1 MRKYNEVSMTIFI
14 EENDANIGELRETME
29 KAAERAVELEGLPA
43 SGCQLSVTFV
53 SPEEIHELNRDYR
66 GVDRVTDVLSFP
78 QYEPDDLVF
87 YSENP
92 EETPDELM
100 IGDVVICLDK
110 AEAQAEEYGHSL
122 ERELIYLFTH
132 SVLHL
137 LGYDHEEDEDK
148 KVMRAREEEIMDWL
162 GIPRMQ
168 A

>member
-1 MRKYNEVSMTIFI
+1 MTIFI
-14 EENDANIGELRETME
+14 EENESNIGELRNTME
-29 KAAERAVELEGLPA
+29 KAAEKAVEMEGLPA
-43 SGCQLSVTFV
+43 SNCQLSVTFV

-78 QYEPDDLVF
+78 QYEADELSYYAGNPD
-87 YSENP
+87 
-92 EETPDELM
+92 ETPDELM
-100 IGDVVICLDK
+100 IGDVVICLEK
-110 AEAQAEEYGHSL
+110 AKSQAEEYGHSL

-148 KVMRAREEEIMDWL
+148 SVMRAREEEIMDWL

-168 A
+168 

>member
-1 MRKYNEVSMTIFI
+1 MTIFI
-14 EENDANIGELRETME
+14 EENDAGIGELRETME
-29 KAAERAVELEGLPA
+29 RAAERAVELEGLPA
-43 SGCQLSVTFV
+43 SNCQLSVTFV
-53 SPEEIHELNRDYR
+53 EPEEIHELNRDYR

-78 QYEPDDLVF
+78 QYEPNDLAF
-87 YSENP
+87 YAETP
-92 EETPDELM
+92 DETPDELM

-110 AEAQAEEYGHSL
+110 AKSQAEEYGHSL

-137 LGYDHEEDEDK
+137 LGYDHEEEEDK
-148 KVMRAREEEIMDWL
+148 TVMRAREEEIMDWL